1 MHQEH
6 NVAESIISMSF
17 DFIGF
22 MKDNIYA
29 RKKLVDLCDHPSF
42 EARANPWGN
51 LTRPRVSYYFKSK
64 ERKEILKWLKTLK
77 FPDRYAT
84 NIKWAVNIAIGK
96 LNDLKSHDYHIL
108 MERLMSVMFC
118 GYLNIH
124 PWKIFAELSYFN
136 GHICAKEVSKAMMEK
151 LDKEI
156 SLLAYKM
163 EKVFPTGWFNAMEH
177 LLVNLP

>member
-29 RKKLVDLCDHPSF
+29 RKKLADLCDHPSF

-51 LTRPRVSYYFKSK
+51 LTRPRVPYYFKSK

-84 NIKWAVNIAIGK
+84 NIK
-96 LNDLKSHDYHIL
+96 
-108 MERLMSVMFC
+108 
-118 GYLNIH
+118 
-124 PWKIFAELSYFN
+124 
-136 GHICAKEVSKAMMEK
+136 
-151 LDKEI
+151 
-156 SLLAYKM
+156 
-163 EKVFPTGWFNAMEH
+163 
-177 LLVNLP
+177 